1 MMEEEPVSRVRGDT
15 GTRKRVGCAGVMKR
29 RVTLNNGVGFCVAL
43 LLLVWGGCATKP
55 PTPPKPPL
63 ALPAQAVPRMGYS
76 IQVGAFTNVDNA
88 IRLTQSLEKQGMSA
102 YYFHH
107 KSGLFKVRFGD
118 YPTREAARIKA
129 EALVQAGVF
138 GEYYIVSP
146 EDYALAR
153 VRLYGEATVRN
164 EIVESAEGFIGLPY
178 QWGGSSAEEGFDCS
192 GLTMAVYQLNGLNLP
207 RSSRDQY
214 SIGASVERTELAK
227 GDLVFFA
234 TKGREKVSHVGVY
247 AGDDRFIHAPGKG
260 KTIRVDSLSDRYYL
274 ARYVGARKYL

>member
-1 MMEEEPVSRVRGDT
+1 VGGDQ
-15 GTRKRVGCAGVMKR
+15 GTRNFVDCTDLIKTRMPF
-29 RVTLNNGVGFCVAL
+29 NQGVGLCVAL
-43 LLLVWGGCATKP
+43 LLFVWGGCATKP
-55 PTPPKPPL
+55 PTPAKP
-63 ALPAQAVPRMGYS
+63 LPAMPGKEVPRMGYS
-76 IQVGAFTNVDNA
+76 IQVGAFTNVDKA
-88 IRLTQSLEKQGMSA
+88 IRLTESLEKQGMSA

-118 YPTREAARIKA
+118 YPAREAAQMKA

-138 GEYYIVSP
+138 TEYYIVSP

-164 EIVESAEGFIGLPY
+164 ELVETAEGFIGLPY
-178 QWGGSSAEEGFDCS
+178 QWGGSSVEEGFDCS

-214 SIGASVERTELAK
+214 SIGASVERSELAK

-260 KTIRVDSLSDRYYL
+260 KTIKVDSLADRYFV
-274 ARYVGARKYL
+274 ARYMGARKYL

>member
-1 MMEEEPVSRVRGDT
+1 MGGDRGT
-15 GTRKRVGCAGVMKR
+15 EKRVECPGPMKR
-29 RVTLNNGVGFCVAL
+29 GYTFENWIGLCSVL
-43 LLLVWGGCATKP
+43 LLFVCGGCATKP
-55 PTPPKPPL
+55 PVAPKPPL
-63 ALPAQAVPRMGYS
+63 ALPGKEVPRMRYS

-88 IRLTQSLEKQGMSA
+88 VRLTESLEKQGMTA

-118 YPTREAARIKA
+118 YPTREAARVKA

-138 GEYYIVSP
+138 SEYYIVSP

-164 EIVESAEGFIGLPY
+164 EIVETAEGFIGLPY

-192 GLTMAVYQLNGLNLP
+192 GLTMTVYQLNGLNLP

-214 SIGASVERTELAK
+214 SIGAPVERTELAK

-234 TKGREKVSHVGVY
+234 TKGREKISHVGVY

-260 KTIRVDSLSDRYYL
+260 KTIRVDSLSDRYYV